1 MSSLTTSCVMEP
13 NKTGEEEDRGNSDCV
28 RNMGQCLD
36 NEIIIQIIKIRLSN
50 DIYIYIYIYFI
61 KLEFLFHCHLSC
73 SFTILLKVTECC
85 SP

>member
-36 NEIIIQIIKIRLSN
+36 NEIITQIIKIRLSN
-50 DIYIYIYIYFI
+50 DIYIYLHIFYKIGIFISLSSKLFIYYPA
-61 KLEFLFHCHLSC
+61 KSYRTL
-73 SFTILLKVTECC
+73 
-85 SP
+85 